1 VDDEC
6 WILLLHTWLSGYR
19 TTHTCTKIQMVWD
32 IRFNSQSYLCY
43 TQCHISTLLHVTLQV
58 QKCRYMPIL
67 YDMWHWLQLMPVQL
81 LYWHWW
87 SCNKLVTTFPC
98 GLYVI
103 ILALTVGSVALG
115 LNASNYLTYSP
126 STHAITSTQQQLLV
140 NTGRKHSEYVQQINS
155 GLKFL
160 IMLAMQYLASF
171 PPLGFA

>member
-1 VDDEC
+1 MVDEC

-32 IRFNSQSYLCY
+32 IRFNSQTYLCY
-43 TQCHISTLLHVTLQV
+43 THCHIGTLLHVTLQV
-58 QKCRYMPIL
+58 QECRYMPIL
-67 YDMWHWLQLMPVQL
+67 RYVALTATNASTIIILA
-81 LYWHWW
+81 YWW

-103 ILALTVGSVALG
+103 IALTLGSVALG

-126 STHAITSTQQQLLV
+126 STHAITSTQQQLLA
-140 NTGRKHSEYVQQINS
+140 NTGTQHSEYVQQINS